1 MEARNAHRGRRTPRQ
16 ARSRA
21 TVDAIVLAAAQI
33 LRDRGEA
40 AVTTAGVARRAGV
53 SVGSLYQY
61 FADREAI
68 LAELRT
74 RHGRWLADATRH
86 GIEGDGQLPLRARV
100 RRTLERM
107 LELHGSGDPL
117 RDAAAAPLSPEQ
129 RKAFR
134 AQTESFLRAHADALR
149 PLDPALASALITRA
163 AEALI
168 YDMSRDEPE
177 WLRHPDF
184 LDELAQLVL
193 GYLAPLDPQASSEG
207 E

>member
-1 MEARNAHRGRRTPRQ
+1 MKPKNDDGGRRTPRQ

-33 LRDRGEA
+33 LRDQGEA
-40 AVTTAGVARRAGV
+40 AVTTARVAQRAGV

-61 FADREAI
+61 FADREAL
-68 LAELRT
+68 LAELRE

-86 GIEGDGQLPLRARV
+86 GIERDGELPLRVQV

-107 LELHGSGDPL
+107 VELHGSGDPL

-134 AQTESFLRAHADALR
+134 AQTETFLRAHADALR
-149 PLDPALASALITRA
+149 PNDPALVSALITRA

-184 LDELAQLVL
+184 IDEVTRLVL
-193 GYLAPLDPQASSEG
+193 GYLAPQASSEG
-207 E
+207 A